1 MVTGGM
7 SRMSRGE
14 VRAAHRGTE
23 EDVCVLNLC
32 DDGLVEDVRT
42 DQVTAASIKI

>member
-1 MVTGGM
+1 MMQGAGQTGG
-7 SRMSRGE
+7 
-14 VRAAHRGTE
+14 AKE

-42 DQVTAASIKI
+42 DHETAEHKHKNVRSIKT